1 MKKVIA
7 ILLVATLA
15 ACGGSGFG
23 SPEVKAD
30 SAVVK
35 ADTVAVDSVKK

>member
-15 ACGGSGFG
+15 ACGSSGFG
-23 SPEVKAD
+23 SPEVKTD
-30 SAVVK
+30 STVV
-35 ADTVAVDSVKK
+35 ADTVAVDSVK

>member
-15 ACGGSGFG
+15 ACGGSA
-23 SPEVKAD
+23 STEVKAD
-30 SAVVK
+30 TAVVA
-35 ADTVAVDSVKK
+35 ADTVAVDSVK

>member
-7 ILLVATLA
+7 ILSIAVLA
-15 ACGGSGFG
+15 ACGGQASK
-23 SPEVKAD
+23 EVKAD